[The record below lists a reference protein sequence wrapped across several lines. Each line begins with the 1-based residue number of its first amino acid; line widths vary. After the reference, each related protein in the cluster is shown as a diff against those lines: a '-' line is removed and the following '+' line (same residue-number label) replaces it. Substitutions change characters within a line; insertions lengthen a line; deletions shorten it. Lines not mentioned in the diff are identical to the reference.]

1 VSDLETFLDDGP
13 GETWGVVCRAGEPRQ
28 IFYAREG
35 DAEANRLGAES
46 VGRVVAL
53 LPGGGGAFV
62 DLGAGEP
69 FGFLAKGSVT
79 VGQAV
84 RVAVSAEPRGGKGPA
99 LTLAGAGE
107 GAPRLLKP
115 GPTLS
120 EWLAR
125 AAPGVEPETGVLA
138 IEAVREAR
146 EAALSPVVTA
156 EGLNVAV
163 ERTRALVAVD
173 LDFAGTPGR
182 DGGKARQAANRLG
195 LALAARHIALKRWA
209 GLVAIDL
216 IGTPQAPDPVLR
228 AARDAFIGTGVTF
241 GPLSRFGL
249 LQLSLPWRQTPVEE
263 VLFGLKGEHARRRR
277 QLDAVRDLRHALA
290 AHRSAPWISLIVPGV
305 EADEVAELVAGLGPR
320 ARLVVEPSRS
330 VGAYEIREG

>member
-1 VSDLETFLDDGP
+1 MSGLETFLDDGP
-13 GETWGVVCRAGEPRQ
+13 GETWGVVCREGEPLQ

-46 VGRVVAL
+46 MGRVTAL

-69 FGFLAKGSVT
+69 FGFLAKGSVA

-84 RVAVSAEPRGGKGPA
+84 RVSVSAEPRGGKGPA
-99 LTLAGAGE
+99 LTLSGAGE
-107 GAPRLLKP
+107 GAPRLLRP
-115 GPTLS
+115 GPTVL

-125 AAPGVEPETGVLA
+125 EAPGAEPGTGAAA

-146 EAALSPVVTA
+146 ETALNPVVMA
-156 EGLNVAV
+156 GGLNVTV

-182 DGGKARQAANRLG
+182 DGGKARDAANRQG
-195 LALAARHIALKRWA
+195 LRLAARHIALKRWA
-209 GLVAIDL
+209 GLVVIDL
-216 IGTPQAPDPVLR
+216 IGTAQAPEPVMK
-228 AARDAFIGTGVTF
+228 AAKDAFADTGVTF

-249 LQLSLPWRQTPVEE
+249 LQLSMPWRQTPIEE
-263 VLFGLKGEHARRRR
+263 ALFGVAGERRRR
-277 QLDAVRDLRHALA
+277 SGQIEAVRTLRHALEVN
-290 AHRSAPWISLIVPGV
+290 RSVPWISLVVPDV
-305 EADEVAELVAGLGPR
+305 EAAEMAGLVADLGPR
-320 ARLVVEPSRS
+320 ARLTGEAARPP
-330 VGAYEIREG
+330 GTYEIREG

>member
-1 VSDLETFLDDGP
+1 MSDLETFLDDGP

-115 GPTLS
+115 GPTVA

-125 AAPGVEPETGVLA
+125 SAPGVEPETGATA

-146 EAALSPVVTA
+146 EAALASVVSA
-156 EGLNVAV
+156 GGLNVAV

-195 LALAARHIALKRWA
+195 LALAARRIALKRWG

-216 IGTPQAPDPVLR
+216 IGTAQAPEPVLR
-228 AARDAFIGTGVTF
+228 AAKDAFADSGVTF

-249 LQLSLPWRQTPVEE
+249 LQLSLPWRQTPIEE
-263 VLFGLKGEHARRRR
+263 ALFGLNGEQARRRG
-277 QLDAVRDLRHALA
+277 QVDAVRDLRHALETR
-290 AHRSAPWISLIVPGV
+290 RSAPWITLVVPDV
-305 EADEVAELVAGLGPR
+305 EARDMVGLIAGLGPR
-320 ARLVVEPSRS
+320 ARLAGDPARAA
-330 VGAYEIREG
+330 GTYEIREG